1 MSKSQSQNSPN
12 FKSPGDAIAEH
23 SPRFAHGPDFK
34 IGDHALTPQEIQSLM
49 AEFLTTERVER
60 IAKTVDGR
68 TCDVAVVLEG
78 VSDLGNLS
86 AVMRSAEAMGVQ
98 RAHVIQLSEKFKA
111 ANRVSKGA
119 DKWLDVEKW
128 HGTLACT
135 RELKRQGYQIVATH
149 LDERAKPISEIDFTR
164 PTAIVFGNEKDGIT
178 PEMIAEADH
187 TMIIP
192 MQGFVQSFNISVAA
206 AIAIYHIYL
215 ERMKAFGK
223 MGNLSETEKEILKA
237 EFCLRSN
244 DKPERLLRE
253 ILSRRGDL

>member
-1 MSKSQSQNSPN
+1 MPNLKNQNPTSL
-12 FKSPGDAIAEH
+12 STSDLSAEI
-23 SPRFAHGPDFK
+23 SPRFAHSSDFS
-34 IGDHALTPQEIQSLM
+34 IGEHTLTPQEIQSLM
-49 AEFLTTERVER
+49 AEYLTPERVKR
-60 IAKTVDGR
+60 IAKTVEGR

-149 LDERAKPISEIDFTR
+149 LDERAKPISEIDFTK

-223 MGNLSETEKEILKA
+223 MGNLTDIEKEFLKA
-237 EFCLRSN
+237 EFCLRSS
-244 DKPERLLRE
+244 DDPERLLSE
-253 ILSRRGDL
+253 VLSRRES